1 MNIDEERIDDV
12 VLALLQLTLHD
23 ERRAWRGF
31 DFAVLDRLY
40 KKGLIGD
47 PVNKSKSL
55 VLTDVGLA
63 KSKSVF
69 SEMFVE

>member
-12 VLALLQLTLHD
+12 VLALLQLTLHN
-23 ERRAWRGF
+23 ERCAWKGF

-40 KKGLIGD
+40 RKGLIGD
-47 PVNKSKSL
+47 PVNKNKSL

-69 SEMFVE
+69 AEMFVE